1 MEEIEEKP
9 VAQEETTDQST
20 TQLPEDD
27 NASTAEYIEKLNTGG
42 AKLGMPPGSK
52 AKINS
57 YLIGLRRKYADA
69 ASRLRILNSNSPE
82 YQEHVATMNSV
93 NQAMVTLADQ
103 VDSFKENQVGYIQ
116 DFDNNALSKADEI
129 EGKASAISKLYRGAL
144 DLEINEDGTLNFGMD
159 GKYAPYSAIAKHA
172 VKDFKTADKI
182 LKLTN
187 DMYETKEPMGSA
199 RKNLVLNQVKGLI
212 QEGGRES
219 VISMIN
225 DGLIPGFENVKI
237 PQELYKREN
246 YGKLEQFFLDKVTNG
261 LAAAAEAG
269 YSDKLVKE
277 TGSHSR
283 SLDYQEQQ
291 RQAAYNFKV
300 KHPNP
305 NKRSGG
311 SSGGS
316 GKGSTD
322 KMSLAERKAATQFE
336 LAFAKA
342 KKGQK
347 VKGPDGK
354 YYEKK

>member
-1 MEEIEEKP
+1 MEEIEVNP
-9 VAQEETTDQST
+9 TTTVETADQST
-20 TQLPEDD
+20 VQLPEDD
-27 NASTAEYIEKLNTGG
+27 NASTAAYIEKLNTGG

-57 YLIGLRRKYADA
+57 YLIGLRTKYADA
-69 ASRLRILNSNSPE
+69 ASRLRLLNSNSPE
-82 YQEHVATMNSV
+82 YQEHVATMNGV

-103 VDSFKENQVGYIQ
+103 VDSFNENQVGYIQ

-144 DLEINEDGTLNFGMD
+144 DLEINEDGTLKFGQD
-159 GKYAPYSAIAKHA
+159 GKYAPYSAIARHT

-187 DMYETKEPMGSA
+187 DMYETKEPMGST

-237 PQELYKREN
+237 PQELYKVEN

-261 LAAAAEAG
+261 LAAAADAG
-269 YSDKLVKE
+269 YNDKVYKE

-283 SLDYQEQQ
+283 SLAYQEQQ
-291 RQAAYNFKV
+291 RQAAYDFKV

-305 NKRSGG
+305 NKSSGSGG
-311 SSGGS
+311 SSSGGG
-316 GKGSTD
+316 GKN
-322 KMSLAERKAATQFE
+322 KLSLAEQKAATKFE
-336 LAFAKA
+336 LDFAKA